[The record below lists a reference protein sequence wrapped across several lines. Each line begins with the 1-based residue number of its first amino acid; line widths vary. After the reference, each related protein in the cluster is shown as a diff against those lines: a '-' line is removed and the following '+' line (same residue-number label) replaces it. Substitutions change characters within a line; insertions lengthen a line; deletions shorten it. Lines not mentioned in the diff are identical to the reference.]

1 MKFTSLSS
9 ECCVRCTVVHFNNN
23 CLLFTLKRSLSRNTA
38 VEKVENKQ
46 NKQILNSLKRCG
58 YMYTRFESVERWHK
72 LTPPR
77 TTLAPSRFT
86 SPHPMTKGGGGA
98 HGCTSAVCCWICDPR
113 FVIKLMMPTNENTI
127 DVDLFIQFRHQLRLS
142 V

>member
-1 MKFTSLSS
+1 MKFTSMSF
-9 ECCVRCTVVHFNNN
+9 ECWVRCSSAFNNN
-23 CLLFTLKRSLSRNTA
+23 CLLFKLKIRLIRNTA

-77 TTLAPSRFT
+77 TALTPSRFT
-86 SPHPMTKGGGGA
+86 NPTSLGRGGT
-98 HGCTSAVCCWICDPR
+98 HGCTSAVCCCWICDPR
-113 FVIKLMMPTNENTI
+113 FVIKLTMPTNENTI

-142 V
+142 I